1 MRTSWLSA
9 VCFQIFFEL
18 IACAPALQQKS
29 SVEVDKRATFNP
41 LQMDFLELKRTCLER
56 GWFDCYNGL
65 QEIWVK
71 TDTSNPNS
79 TLSLCLVS
87 ARWYQNTSAASTST
101 VGAESCPLLDSAK
114 KTDAR
119 RKYCE
124 IYSQIKITWQ
134 LYLSRTLTEKYASV
148 SHDASIGAP
157 TPGQLKDALLLW
169 ISDTTN
175 RHLGD
180 SPCCNNSGL
189 LILRKRLVWNWCSD
203 KPTSRARDQ
212 CLWEKALVD
221 AGATI
226 RTSELLESLGRLQK
240 CLRGCASLEEVQCS
254 NMLPTPGRR

>member
-101 VGAESCPLLDSAK
+101 VGAEKFGSL
-114 KTDAR
+114 TH
-119 RKYCE
+119 
-124 IYSQIKITWQ
+124 SQLMDKVRALENLAYQ
-134 LYLSRTLTEKYASV
+134 LGVEE
-148 SHDASIGAP
+148 
-157 TPGQLKDALLLW
+157 ALCHM
-169 ISDTTN
+169 D
-175 RHLGD
+175 G
-180 SPCCNNSGL
+180 
-189 LILRKRLVWNWCSD
+189 
-203 KPTSRARDQ
+203 
-212 CLWEKALVD
+212 
-221 AGATI
+221 
-226 RTSELLESLGRLQK
+226 
-240 CLRGCASLEEVQCS
+240 
-254 NMLPTPGRR
+254 